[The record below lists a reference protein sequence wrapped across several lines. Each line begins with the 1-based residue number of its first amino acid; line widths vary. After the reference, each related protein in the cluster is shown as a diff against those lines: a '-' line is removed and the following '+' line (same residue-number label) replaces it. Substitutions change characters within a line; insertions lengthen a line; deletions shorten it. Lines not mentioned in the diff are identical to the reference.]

1 MSQELDGDQVGR
13 INTKIMDRIYN
24 NEAFVGYVI
33 LLLLKVSD
41 MDMARLAIVVPLLVN
56 DKIRNRLS
64 KHKENPFLENVQ
76 HCYASLTLNRIYR
89 EMLVIE
95 INSLVMLSQ
104 ADLIFIKK
112 SKISLTEKG
121 SEVLKNIRQ
130 VNSNRLKGILIAQ
143 NSILYRVDEMSTEQL
158 YKALNIQL

>member
-1 MSQELDGDQVGR
+1 
-13 INTKIMDRIYN
+13 MDRIYN
-24 NEAFVGYVI
+24 NEALIGYVI
-33 LLLLKVSD
+33 LLLLKASD
-41 MDMARLAIVVPLLVN
+41 MDMARLAIVIPLFVN

-64 KHKENPFLENVQ
+64 KYKEKSLLENVRD
-76 HCYASLTLNRIYR
+76 CYVSLTLNRIYQ
-89 EMLVIE
+89 EMLIIE

-112 SKISLTEKG
+112 SKISLAEKG
-121 SEVLKNIRQ
+121 AEALKSIRQ

-143 NSILYRVDEMSTEQL
+143 NSILNRVNEMSTEQL